1 MRPTWDDGVR
11 YELSTLHESPLPET
25 WRLFPTHT
33 LITGRVGGRLHV
45 DAATFATTGD
55 IPHIDADVGVR
66 RAYVNAD
73 GEIALRWPIR
83 YRLEVGLRS
92 EEPYLAALWFEHRRP
107 SGLALTVG
115 PLDPPFSQER
125 LTTSNTITFLERAQP
140 VAAFAP
146 STKAGIQLS
155 RSTDDRAVAWAFGL
169 FGDASS
175 PGRSARHQRRAALR
189 RPSDLGTL
197 TLFRLRERAAASPRH
212 RRWITCCAA
221 PRRSDTKRPR
231 NRRSRRW

>member
-1 MRPTWDDGVR
+1 MNRRGVYFLLLVFASSSGHAFAEPEPSPTSTPAPGPALELRRIRVRPTWDDGVR

-25 WRLFPTHT
+25 WRLFPKHT
-33 LITGRVGGRLHV
+33 LITGRGGGRLHV

-115 PLDPPFSQER
+115 QLDAPFSQER

-140 VAAFAP
+140 VLGLRTQYQGRHPAVARHGRP
-146 STKAGIQLS
+146 RGSMGV
-155 RSTDDRAVAWAFGL
+155 RAVRRR
-169 FGDASS
+169 SS
-175 PGRSARHQRRAALR
+175 PGRSDTAPTARRASSAV
-189 RPSDLGTL
+189 
-197 TLFRLRERAAASPRH
+197 
-212 RRWITCCAA
+212 
-221 PRRSDTKRPR
+221 
-231 NRRSRRW
+231 